1 LRIQIQVGTVAAIN
15 RPWLPAEGNRVG
27 WEAHIS
33 PYRDWVVQ
41 ITKEEITPDDI
52 YKKPAWSANNA
63 TNNNSIS
70 VGEANQQQ
78 RTPVG
83 EANGWG
89 EPDSVEYKRNRTPVG
104 EANGWGEP
112 DSVEYKRNRTP
123 VGEANGWGEPDS
135 VEYKRNRTPV
145 GEANGWGEPD
155 SVEYKRN
162 RTPVGE
168 ANGWGEPDSIR
179 NKEANSAFEESEAA
193 LERAWKATRAL
204 FRQAYQISR
213 IEIVGRAGML
223 YINRRE
229 TGAVDSDVRFI
240 ANRRSRRC
248 GDISINSSGYCGIFD
263 GRKRSESD
271 PNTIQPADSRGN

>member
-1 LRIQIQVGTVAAIN
+1 
-15 RPWLPAEGNRVG
+15 
-27 WEAHIS
+27 
-33 PYRDWVVQ
+33 VQ

-78 RTPVG
+78 
-83 EANGWG
+83 
-89 EPDSVEYKRNRTPVG
+89 
-104 EANGWGEP
+104 
-112 DSVEYKRNRTP
+112 
-123 VGEANGWGEPDS
+123 
-135 VEYKRNRTPV
+135 RTPV

-271 PNTIQPADSRGN
+271 PNTIQPADSRGNQIGYVGKQPRSFAKRTPDSPRSSKSGKSNVEDG

>member
-78 RTPVG
+78 
-83 EANGWG
+83 
-89 EPDSVEYKRNRTPVG
+89 
-104 EANGWGEP
+104 
-112 DSVEYKRNRTP
+112 RTP

>member
-78 RTPVG
+78 
-83 EANGWG
+83 
-89 EPDSVEYKRNRTPVG
+89 
-104 EANGWGEP
+104 
-112 DSVEYKRNRTP
+112 
-123 VGEANGWGEPDS
+123 
-135 VEYKRNRTPV
+135 RTPV